1 VIVDVVLHHGAPNGN
16 TLWEYDGAFE
26 QSAAVSRRPLVHS
39 AARSRRPLARALLCG
54 GGASGGSSPLFLVH
68 VGEGV
73 RRSCLEGCQR
83 GARVGVGLYEVMAAG
98 ALGDWS
104 RGTRLFLVTDARCR
118 ARGCCP

>member
-26 QSAAVSRRPLVHS
+26 QSAA
-39 AARSRRPLARALLCG
+39 RSRGPLARALLCG

-73 RRSCLEGCQR
+73 RRSCLEGCQW